1 MPRQKYNKIGSI
13 RSEGFLTLLLSNLV
27 LVLTAGLSGVWVLF
41 VIYRTASKT
50 EASVPNNKNIL
61 LVLGKCLAKGK
72 PDNDYVQRLTRA
84 GTLLNNQS
92 ANRVVILGGV
102 TGDASISEATAGKN
116 FLLKQGI
123 TDERILIE
131 DQSRFTLEN
140 LQHAREMLSK
150 MENHTSTHTLVLV
163 SNRYHL
169 ARAHAMATGMKIHHK
184 LCAAEEK
191 LDFGV
196 KHSLKLLIETYY
208 LHWYYSGKYWSVW
221 TNNKKWLQRIS

>member
-1 MPRQKYNKIGSI
+1 MDQQAYNKFGSI
-13 RSEGFLTLLLSNLV
+13 RSEGFLTLLLSNLI
-27 LVLTAGLSGVWVLF
+27 LVLTAGLSGVWIFF

-50 EASVPNNKNIL
+50 EASVPNSRNIL
-61 LVLGKCLAKGK
+61 LVLGKCLAKGE

-92 ANRVVILGGV
+92 ANRVLILGGV
-102 TGDASISEATAGKN
+102 TGDVSISEATAGKN
-116 FLLKQGI
+116 FLLKQSI

-150 MENHTSTHTLVLV
+150 MENHTSTHTVIL
-163 SNRYHL
+163 
-169 ARAHAMATGMKIHHK
+169 AMATGMKIHHK

-196 KHSLKLLIETYY
+196 KHRLKLLVETYY